1 MIAVIDYG
9 VGNLF
14 SVEKAFAATGEEVK
28 VTGEAEDLKAAD
40 KLVLPGV
47 GAFGDCMKNLESTGL
62 IPIILEQI
70 ANKKPLFG
78 ICVGLQILFE
88 GSEESPNVKG
98 LGIFKGMV
106 RRINAPQLKIPHMG
120 WNAIL
125 IWNAECGMRN
135 DSDLEFGVRHN
146 LFIDLNEKPYFYF
159 VHSYHAVPE
168 DKNLIIATTD
178 YGETL
183 TAAVARD
190 NIYAT
195 QFHPEKSG
203 DVGLQLLKNF
213 VNH

>member
-1 MIAVIDYG
+1 MIAIIDYG

-14 SVEKAFAATGEEVK
+14 SVEKAFAAIGEEVI
-28 VTGEAEDLKAAD
+28 VTGMAEDLEASD

-47 GAFGDCMKNLESTGL
+47 GAFGDCMKNLEATGL

-70 ANKKPLFG
+70 ANKKPLLG

-88 GSEESPNVKG
+88 GSEESPNAKG

-106 RRINAPQLKIPHMG
+106 KRINAPQLKIPHMG
-120 WNAIL
+120 WNAVL
-125 IWNAECGMRN
+125 TQNK
-135 DSDLEFGVRHN
+135 
-146 LFIDLNEKPYFYF
+146 LFRGLKEKPFFYF

-168 DKNLIIATTD
+168 DHSLITATTE

-183 TAAVARD
+183 TAAVASG

-203 DVGLQLLKNF
+203 DVGLQVLKNF
-213 VNH
+213 VNIGS